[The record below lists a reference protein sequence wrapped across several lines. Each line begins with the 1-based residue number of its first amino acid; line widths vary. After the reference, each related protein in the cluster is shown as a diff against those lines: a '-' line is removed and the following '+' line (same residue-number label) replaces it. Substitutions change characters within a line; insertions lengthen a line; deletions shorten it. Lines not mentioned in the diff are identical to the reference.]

1 MRQSHGGIDD
11 GAHGDGDGGLVLR
24 SVVAGPVYAEAMV
37 DCINARIEQRK
48 VGHAE
53 LDREARACEGG
64 R

>member
-1 MRQSHGGIDD
+1 MRQSHGGFDD
-11 GAHGDGDGGLVLR
+11 GAHGDGDGGWSFARSSLVR
-24 SVVAGPVYAEAMV
+24 YT
-37 DCINARIEQRK
+37 QRRWWIASTRGLSSDK